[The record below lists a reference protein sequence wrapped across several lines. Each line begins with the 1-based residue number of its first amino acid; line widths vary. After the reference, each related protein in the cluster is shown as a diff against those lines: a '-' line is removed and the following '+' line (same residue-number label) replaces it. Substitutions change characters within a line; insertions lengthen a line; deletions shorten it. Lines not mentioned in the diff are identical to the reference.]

1 MSKLKLKYLCS
12 SFNTPLAAKELSLE
26 SENGMF
32 PVYGAAGL
40 MGYYSKYFVD
50 KEYLGIVK
58 DGAGVGR
65 IDKYPAKSSL
75 LGTMATIIPNEGVD
89 IDWLK
94 YAITSLDLGNSIDK
108 TTIPHI
114 YFSVYGN
121 YYIRGITATEQ
132 KKMAKKLNE
141 KCSYVDSLIANQEHQ
156 IEKLKAYK
164 QSLITEVV
172 TKGLNPDAPM
182 KPSGVEWISC
192 IPIHWE
198 TIRGKFV
205 FYYKQKPVYENDEV
219 ITCFRDGE
227 VTLRSKRREEGF
239 TFAEKEIG
247 YQGVDIGDLVVH
259 GMDGFAGAIGI
270 SDSRGKASPVLNVL
284 DSKQNKRY
292 MMYYLRSMAY
302 NNVFLA
308 TATGIRIR
316 SCDLRW
322 NKLSEFLYPIPPL
335 VEQQQIVDYLD
346 KKCAAIDRL
355 IEIKQQKI
363 EKLND
368 YKKSLI
374 YEYVTGKKEVV

>member
-1 MSKLKLKYLCS
+1 
-12 SFNTPLAAKELSLE
+12 
-26 SENGMF
+26 MF

-94 YAITSLDLGNSIDK
+94 YAIKSLDLGNSIDK

-247 YQGVDIGDLVVH
+247 YQGVDIGDLVLH

-292 MMYYLRSMAY
+292 MLYYLRSMAY

-308 TATGIRIR
+308 TATGIRIV
-316 SCDLRW
+316 
-322 NKLSEFLYPIPPL
+322 L
-335 VEQQQIVDYLD
+335 VI
-346 KKCAAIDRL
+346 
-355 IEIKQQKI
+355 
-363 EKLND
+363 
-368 YKKSLI
+368 
-374 YEYVTGKKEVV
+374 